1 MNFDPTRFTVE
12 SLRETCSRAFDI
24 ARASVSVEDLRL
36 DLTQLAHQAE
46 YEAQDT
52 FELRSQGSII
62 RVRDCARTLFRI
74 LTRRS
79 DHLAAFSVVQAIWD
93 IAKGVPRP
101 DLTPA
106 FFAEL
111 QHILLGLQGK
121 GPEVSLADSY
131 LAPSEFQGREA
142 AIERSEQ
149 LDTLSQGR
157 ARTYGSVHDR
167 SRREGSCVAEMPS

>member
-106 FFAEL
+106 FL
-111 QHILLGLQGK
+111 RNCNISCL
-121 GPEVSLADSY
+121 VC
-131 LAPSEFQGREA
+131 
-142 AIERSEQ
+142 
-149 LDTLSQGR
+149 R
-157 ARTYGSVHDR
+157 ARARKCHWPTAILPLASFRGAKPPLNALNSWTH
-167 SRREGSCVAEMPS
+167 SRRPCKNVWIGT